1 MSASLR
7 KRLNCC
13 VAVKWRE
20 ENKRSRQLRERRDYS
35 VVPSWSPVAKA
46 TGHFQLAHNRSS

>member
-20 ENKRSRQLRERRDYS
+20 GNKRSRQLRERRDYS